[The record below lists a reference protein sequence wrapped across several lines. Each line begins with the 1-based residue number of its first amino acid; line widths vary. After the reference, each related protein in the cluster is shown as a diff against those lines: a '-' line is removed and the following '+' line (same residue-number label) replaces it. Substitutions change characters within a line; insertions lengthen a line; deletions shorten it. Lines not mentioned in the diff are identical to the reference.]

1 MTSLAGRDGVEF
13 GTELQSLQYRT
24 PRHLRLDRRL
34 LLEWCI
40 VDHAVSGSDTEEL
53 TKNALNDEGVF
64 FGRKTS

>member
-1 MTSLAGRDGVEF
+1 MEWSLVRNYRV
-13 GTELQSLQYRT
+13 LQHRK

-40 VDHAVSGSDTEEL
+40 VDHAVSRSDAEEL

-64 FGRKTS
+64 YGRKTS